1 MSFLAEFGRVNHRM
15 HNKLF
20 VMDNAV
26 ELSADATSQMSILA
40 CRRIITMG
48 ISML

>member
-1 MSFLAEFGRVNHRM
+1 LWRTLSFLAEFGRVNHRM

-26 ELSADATSQMSILA
+26 GDGRGAQHWGCLL
-40 CRRIITMG
+40 RR
-48 ISML
+48 SSRP